1 MLGHNLDR
9 SVANLEV
16 GTWAKVGLQSLTLGQ
31 NKSIYSKSQDF
42 WWKKKKEMRIIMPH
56 VTKRLAPGQ
65 PSSRSTTSSATLDA
79 SLRATHHSESEA
91 PSRRA
96 ELS

>member
-42 WWKKKKEMRIIMPH
+42 WKKKK
-56 VTKRLAPGQ
+56 KRNENNH
-65 PSSRSTTSSATLDA
+65 ATCHQTIG
-79 SLRATHHSESEA
+79 SGATVFPVHHI
-91 PSRRA
+91 
-96 ELS
+96 LGHT

>member
-42 WWKKKKEMRIIMPH
+42 WKKKK
-56 VTKRLAPGQ
+56 KKK
-65 PSSRSTTSSATLDA
+65 
-79 SLRATHHSESEA
+79 
-91 PSRRA
+91 
-96 ELS
+96 

>member
-16 GTWAKVGLQSLTLGQ
+16 VTWAKVGLQSLTLGQ

-42 WWKKKKEMRIIMPH
+42 WKKKK
-56 VTKRLAPGQ
+56 KK
-65 PSSRSTTSSATLDA
+65 
-79 SLRATHHSESEA
+79 
-91 PSRRA
+91 
-96 ELS
+96 